1 MRLQYRVWFGLDLG
15 LGIKVGDPEINEEV
29 IYPIKMISN
38 ELVLSEAFIVLLV
51 VIWVGIV
58 PSVTPP

>member
-1 MRLQYRVWFGLDLG
+1 MAILLESEVQVLLRLFVRHQLLVWVGPDLG

-38 ELVLSEAFIVLLV
+38 E
-51 VIWVGIV
+51 
-58 PSVTPP
+58 